1 MKSRVKRIH
10 GNFIGQ
16 GGVHFSAKKCCGKCA
31 NVMPKGDADGRC
43 YLGLNDLCQRRCYE
57 TPLQDRVPVNSGKV
71 IRRGHLKGEGG
82 KVERGF

>member
-16 GGVHFSAKKCCGKCA
+16 RGVHFSAKKCCGKCA

-43 YLGLNDLCQRRCYE
+43 YLGLKDMPMIYVKGGVMNKAVNREDKRSRR
-57 TPLQDRVPVNSGKV
+57 
-71 IRRGHLKGEGG
+71 
-82 KVERGF
+82 